1 MSAEVQQV
9 RAEIRD
15 WFFNIYI
22 PYGIS
27 AMNGDHPDGAHGF
40 LRFWGR
46 PLLLNSEQP
55 NFSGWLMT
63 DEQVYGVMKA
73 MTDKLV
79 ASGYRNTVVPDSRI
93 FVYNRTGGAIEVIWS
108 RRDGDGK
115 EVQRIVVQFNVAK
128 LDNDWRFVAV
138 HSRVTDPA
146 KDKDSLDL
154 AWEQ

>member
-1 MSAEVQQV
+1 
-9 RAEIRD
+9 
-15 WFFNIYI
+15 
-22 PYGIS
+22 
-27 AMNGDHPDGAHGF
+27 
-40 LRFWGR
+40 
-46 PLLLNSEQP
+46 
-55 NFSGWLMT
+55 
-63 DEQVYGVMKA
+63 MKA
-73 MTDKLV
+73 ITDKLV

-93 FVYNRTGGAIEVIWS
+93 FVYDRTGGAIEVIWS

-154 AWEQ
+154 AWEQEASCREPTALIRLWLIRRASHRNSYFNCEMAHRRSVRLC